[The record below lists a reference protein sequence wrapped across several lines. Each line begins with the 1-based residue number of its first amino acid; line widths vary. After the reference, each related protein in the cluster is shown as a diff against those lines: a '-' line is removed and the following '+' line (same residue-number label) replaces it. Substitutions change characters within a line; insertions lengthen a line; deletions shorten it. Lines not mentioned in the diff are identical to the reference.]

1 LDVLYLMKS
10 IYLLNEKNFL
20 CFILDLDV
28 AIKVY
33 NQTGGELCNFSSMV
47 GVPIMLS
54 NTLFQPSL
62 KDQDLFLSNISIKDW
77 LEYNL
82 LDMYFEEDVLSV
94 LSPTEAWIPLKIKN
108 NCDLNELFL
117 FRGMSGVLTYQNSD

>member
-1 LDVLYLMKS
+1 M
-10 IYLLNEKNFL
+10 
-20 CFILDLDV
+20 
-28 AIKVY
+28 
-33 NQTGGELCNFSSMV
+33 
-47 GVPIMLS
+47 
-54 NTLFQPSL
+54 
-62 KDQDLFLSNISIKDW
+62 FLSNNSINDL

-82 LDMYFEEDVLSV
+82 LDMFFEEDGISV